1 LNFPRAFVVVGYR
14 VNSVTDFHGA
24 DEPIDFQAP
33 DWHWPPCQSGIW
45 KKIGAGES
53 QIVTA
58 SRTAWRFP
66 GATAT
71 CPSGKKVTGGGG
83 RCSTNTGYIWLNFS
97 QPSGDNAWT
106 ASCDTTEDQN
116 GSITVYAICQ

>member
-1 LNFPRAFVVVGYR
+1 MRTSKSAEGR
-14 VNSVTDFHGA
+14 DFSFI
-24 DEPIDFQAP
+24 PQP
-33 DWHWPPCQSGIW
+33 LCQSGIW

-106 ASCDTTEDQN
+106 ASCDTTEEQN